1 MGWFFKLASVW
12 QKAVLRP
19 KILLRGCYAPPPKG
33 EAKHATSKFVDCG
46 YDWATG
52 KMGAL
57 KSVFICPA
65 SHRGVSL
72 L

>member
-1 MGWFFKLASVW
+1 MVFQACERLAKSRSSP
-12 QKAVLRP
+12 QD
-19 KILLRGCYAPPPKG
+19 LLRGCYAPPPKG

-65 SHRGVSL
+65 SHRGVSPL
-72 L
+72 